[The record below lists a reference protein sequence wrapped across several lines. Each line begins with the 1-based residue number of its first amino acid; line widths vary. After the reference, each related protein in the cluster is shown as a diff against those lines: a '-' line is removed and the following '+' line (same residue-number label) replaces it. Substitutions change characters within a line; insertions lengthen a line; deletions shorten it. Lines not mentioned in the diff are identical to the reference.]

1 MRRKLA
7 FGRLANHRGGGGGVP
22 GSLTPHVKLQRDLPH
37 NAYVQARIRECPPYQ
52 HGTLAPILP
61 LLWRKPRRR
70 EASFPEVTE
79 LGSKPRRLCPGVC
92 VLTSV
97 RFTQSWEKVSLL
109 SVFYFTFSR
118 GVYGFWDG
126 NVSL

>member
-7 FGRLANHRGGGGGVP
+7 FGRLANYRRGGRRSP
-22 GSLTPHVKLQRDLPH
+22 RLPYPSRETPEGSTPQRVCAGTDSEVSPH
-37 NAYVQARIRECPPYQ
+37 Q

-79 LGSKPRRLCPGVC
+79 LGSKPRRLCPGVY

-118 GVYGFWDG
+118 GVYGFWNG